1 MELAT
6 GRRHAVG
13 YPRDIVVLVDR
24 NRQDAE
30 GKMSRLEQ
38 IRALI
43 ADDPRDAMLRFALG
57 NEYFQRGD
65 YAAAIESLNA
75 ALEIDPEYAF
85 VYIQLAQAYE
95 RGGQIDLAR
104 QTIEAGRGPARR
116 NGDPNLMRQLDDI
129 AARLPA

>member
-1 MELAT
+1 
-6 GRRHAVG
+6 
-13 YPRDIVVLVDR
+13 
-24 NRQDAE
+24 
-30 GKMSRLEQ
+30 MSRLEQ

-95 RGGQIDLAR
+95 QSGQIDLAR
-104 QTIEAGRGPARR
+104 HTIEAGRGPARR